1 MKKSIFITI
10 AVVAFTVSTYAK
22 STIIPT
28 NGIVINQ
35 SITQSITAD
44 STEFKDYYGSYKMA
58 DNPMVEK
65 MKVFFKEGELYG
77 MASGYPETKLTRK
90 KDDEFDESSFGAVIT
105 FTRTDGKVT
114 GIKVA
119 VQGQELIGTKE

>member
-1 MKKSIFITI
+1 MKKSILITAI
-10 AVVAFTVSTYAK
+10 ASFFAISSFAKTVNAST
-22 STIIPT
+22 SNI
-28 NGIVINQ
+28 
-35 SITQSITAD
+35 SISHAIGAD

-65 MKVFFKEGELYG
+65 MKVFFKDGELLG
-77 MASGYPETKLTRK
+77 EASGYPATKLTRK
-90 KDDEFDESSFGAVIT
+90 KDDEFEESSFGAIIT

-119 VQGQELIGTKE
+119 VQGQELIGTRE

>member
-1 MKKSIFITI
+1 MKKSILITAI
-10 AVVAFTVSTYAK
+10 VSFFAISSFAKTVNVSSRVAINKVVV
-22 STIIPT
+22 
-28 NGIVINQ
+28 
-35 SITQSITAD
+35 AD
-44 STEFKDYYGSYKMA
+44 STEFNDYYGSYKMA

-65 MKVFFKEGELYG
+65 MKVFFKNGELLG
-77 MASGYPETKLTRK
+77 EASGYPATKLTRK
-90 KDDEFDESSFGAVIT
+90 KDDEFEESSFGAVIT

>member
-10 AVVAFTVSTYAK
+10 ALATFTVSAYAK
-22 STIIPT
+22 TTTVSAKNITIS
-28 NGIVINQ
+28 Q
-35 SITQSITAD
+35 SIKAD

-65 MKVFFKEGELYG
+65 MKVFFKDGELMG
-77 MASGYPETKLTRK
+77 EASGYPPTKMTRK
-90 KDDEFDESSFGAVIT
+90 KDDEFEESSFGAVIT
-105 FTRTDGKVT
+105 FTRTGGIVT

-119 VQGQELIGTKE
+119 VQGQELVGTKE

>member
-1 MKKSIFITI
+1 MKKSILITAI
-10 AVVAFTVSTYAK
+10 ASLFAISSYAK
-22 STIIPT
+22 TVNEPSNVIISK
-28 NGIVINQ
+28 V
-35 SITQSITAD
+35 ITAD

-65 MKVFFKEGELYG
+65 MKVFFKDGELLG
-77 MASGYPETKLTRK
+77 EATGYPATKMTRK
-90 KDDEFDESSFGAVIT
+90 KDDEFEESNFGAVIT

-119 VQGQELIGTKE
+119 VQGQELVGTKE

>member
-10 AVVAFTVSTYAK
+10 AIATFAVSAYAKTTTVSANNM
-22 STIIPT
+22 TIS
-28 NGIVINQ
+28 Q
-35 SITQSITAD
+35 SIVAD
-44 STEFKDYYGSYKMA
+44 STEFKDYFGSYKMA

-90 KDDEFDESSFGAVIT
+90 KDDEFEESSFGAVIS

>member
-10 AVVAFTVSTYAK
+10 ALATLGVSAYAK
-22 STIIPT
+22 NPITSEKGITIS
-28 NGIVINQ
+28 Q
-35 SITQSITAD
+35 SIIAD

-65 MKVFFKEGELYG
+65 MKVFFKDGELMG
-77 MASGYPETKLTRK
+77 EASGYPATKMTRK
-90 KDDEFDESSFGAVIT
+90 KDDEFEESSFGAVIT
-105 FTRTDGKVT
+105 FTRIDGKVT

-119 VQGQELIGTKE
+119 VQGQELTGTKE

>member
-10 AVVAFTVSTYAK
+10 AIATFAVSANAK
-22 STIIPT
+22 NPVRSAKAIAI
-28 NGIVINQ
+28 GQLIK
-35 SITQSITAD
+35 AD

-65 MKVFFKEGELYG
+65 MKVFFKDGELMG
-77 MASGYPETKLTRK
+77 EASGYPATKMTRK
-90 KDDEFDESSFGAVIT
+90 KDDEFEESNFGAVII
-105 FTRTDGKVT
+105 FTRTDGKVS

>member
-22 STIIPT
+22 STVTPAT
-28 NGIVINQ
+28 GIVINQ
-35 SITQSITAD
+35 TIKAD

>member
-1 MKKSIFITI
+1 MKKSILITTI
-10 AVVAFTVSTYAK
+10 ASFFAISSYAK
-22 STIIPT
+22 TVNVSANIAISKATI
-28 NGIVINQ
+28 
-35 SITQSITAD
+35 AD

-65 MKVFFKEGELYG
+65 MKVFFKDGELLG
-77 MASGYPETKLTRK
+77 EASGYPATKLIRK
-90 KDDEFDESSFGAVIT
+90 KDDEFEESSFGAVIT

-119 VQGQELIGTKE
+119 VQGQELIGSRE

>member
-1 MKKSIFITI
+1 MKKSFFITI
-10 AVVAFTVSTYAK
+10 AIATFAVSAYAK
-22 STIIPT
+22 SPIMSERCFAISQS
-28 NGIVINQ
+28 IVI
-35 SITQSITAD
+35 D

-65 MKVFFKEGELYG
+65 MKVFFKEGALYG

-90 KDDEFDESSFGAVIT
+90 KDDEFEESSFGAIIT

-119 VQGQELIGTKE
+119 VQGQELTGSRE

>member
-1 MKKSIFITI
+1 MKKSILI
-10 AVVAFTVSTYAK
+10 AALVSFFAISSFAKTVNVTPSNIA
-22 STIIPT
+22 
-28 NGIVINQ
+28 IVK
-35 SITQSITAD
+35 TTLAD

-65 MKVFFKEGELYG
+65 MRVFFKDGELLG
-77 MASGYPETKLTRK
+77 EASGYPATKLTRK
-90 KDDEFDESSFGAVIT
+90 KDDEFEESSFGAVIT

-119 VQGQELIGTKE
+119 VQGQELLGTKE